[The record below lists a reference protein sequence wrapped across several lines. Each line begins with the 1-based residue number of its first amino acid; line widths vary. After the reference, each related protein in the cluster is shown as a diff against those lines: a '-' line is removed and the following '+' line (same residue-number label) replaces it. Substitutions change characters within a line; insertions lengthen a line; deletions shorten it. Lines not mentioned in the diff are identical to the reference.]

1 MYNKV
6 SNPQAREWLL
16 RALELK
22 DGNRMTIFCQDKKDQ
37 NRIFFLLQSE
47 RRLVYNNDNY
57 GVFKTIQFRF
67 GRDVD
72 MGEYVIRVAKV
83 DLDRK
88 VGVK

>member
-47 RRLVYNNDNY
+47 RRLVYNSDNY